1 MKFSEQWLR
10 GWVNPQVSRDELV
23 ARLSMAGLEVDSVT
37 PAAGQFSG
45 IVVGE
50 ILATEQHP
58 DADKLRVCQVS
69 SGQETF
75 QVVCGAPNAR
85 PGIKIPFAMIGA
97 ELPGDF
103 KIKKAKLRGVES
115 FGMLCSAAELQISEE
130 NDGLLELAADAPV
143 GEDIRT
149 YLSLDDASI
158 EIGLTPN
165 RGDCLSIA
173 GLARDVSALYDTP
186 VTRPVVPVVAA
197 AHDEVRPVEVSAP
210 AACPRYLGRVIRN
223 VDLSKPTPLWMVER
237 LRRSDV
243 RSIDAA
249 VDITNYVMLELGQPM
264 HAFDLA
270 EINGGIRVRM
280 AEEGEKL
287 VLLDGQEVALRADTL
302 VIADHTRALAIAGV
316 MGGEHSGVNTEKTR
330 DLFLES
336 AFFEPIS
343 VAGKARSY
351 GLHTDASHR
360 YERGVDS
367 QLAREAMERATQLL
381 LDIVGGEAGPVV
393 EAVSEQHLPQVA
405 PVTLRAERITQ
416 MLGMEM
422 DPAQVEQLL
431 NALELT
437 TTKSGEGQWTVSVP
451 SHRFDISLEV
461 DLIEELARL
470 YGYNNLPV
478 RYPQARLAPQ
488 GKPETRGD
496 LPTLRRL
503 LVARGYQEAITYSF
517 IDPKLFELFSPGVEP
532 LLLANPISSD
542 MAAMRASLWPG
553 LVKALQHNL
562 NRQQDR
568 VRLFESG
575 LRFVGQLGDLQQQP
589 MIAGVITGSRLPEG
603 WANGR
608 DGVDFFDVKAD
619 VEALLGYS
627 GALSDFTFSAGKHPA
642 LHPGQTAAIER
653 DGKLVGYLGAI
664 HPELA
669 KALGLDRPVFLFEL
683 VLGDVVEGRLPK
695 FSELSKFPETRRDLA
710 LIAGRDVASS
720 AVLELIRD
728 NAGEWL
734 TDLRLFDV
742 YQGKGIDPDRK
753 SLAVGLTWQHPSR
766 TLNDD
771 EVNTTL
777 QNILT
782 SLEQRLNTTL
792 RK

>member
-10 GWVNPQVSRDELV
+10 GWVNPQVDRDELV

-37 PAAGQFSG
+37 PAAGDFSG
-45 IVVGE
+45 VVVGE
-50 ILATEQHP
+50 VLSTEQHP

-69 SGQETF
+69 NGAETF
-75 QVVCGAPNAR
+75 QVVCGAPNVR
-85 PGIKIPFAMIGA
+85 PGLKIPFAMIGA
-97 ELPGDF
+97 QLPGDF

-115 FGMLCSAAELQISEE
+115 NGMLCSQAELQVGEG
-130 NDGLLELAADAPV
+130 NDGLMELPSDAPV
-143 GEDIRT
+143 GEDIRV
-149 YLSLDDASI
+149 YLALEDASI
-158 EIGLTPN
+158 EVDLTPN
-165 RGDCLSIA
+165 RGDCLSLA
-173 GLARDVSALYDTP
+173 GLAREVGALYAAE
-186 VTRPVVPVVAA
+186 VTRPVVAPVTVM
-197 AHDEVRPVEVSAP
+197 HDEVRPVEVLAP

-223 VDLSKPTPLWMVER
+223 VDLSRPTPLWMVER
-237 LRRSDV
+237 LRRADV

-249 VDITNYVMLELGQPM
+249 VDITNYVMLELGQPL

-287 VLLDGQEVALRADTL
+287 VLLDGQEVTLRSDTL

-316 MGGEHSGVNTEKTR
+316 MGGEHSGVSIKTR
-330 DLFLES
+330 DIFLES
-336 AFFEPIS
+336 AFFDQIA

-360 YERGVDS
+360 YERGVDWK
-367 QLAREAMERATQLL
+367 LAREAMERATGLL
-381 LDIVGGEAGPVV
+381 LDITGGEAGPIV
-393 EAVSEQHLPQVA
+393 EIVNEQFLPSIA
-405 PVTLRAERITQ
+405 PITLRAARISQ

-422 DPAQVEQLL
+422 DDSQIERLL
-431 NALELT
+431 SALGLT
-437 TTKSGEGQWTVSVP
+437 ITAEGAGQWRVEVP

-470 YGYNNLPV
+470 YGYNRLPV

-488 GKPETRGD
+488 AKAEARSD
-496 LPTLRRL
+496 LPELRRL

-517 IDPKLFELFSPGVEP
+517 IDPKQFELFSPGVEP
-532 LLLANPISSD
+532 LLLANPISND
-542 MAAMRASLWPG
+542 MAAMRATLWPG

-575 LRFVGQLGDLQQQP
+575 LRFVGQLEGLKQEP
-589 MIAGVITGSRLPEG
+589 MLAGVVCGTRLPEG
-603 WANGR
+603 WAQGR
-608 DGVDFFDVKAD
+608 EVVDFFDVKAD
-619 VEALLGYS
+619 VESVLGFA
-627 GALSDFTFSAGKHPA
+627 GALDAFTFVPGKHPA
-642 LHPGQTAAIER
+642 LHPGQTARIER
-653 DGKLVGYLGAI
+653 DGREVGFVGAI
-664 HPELA
+664 HPELS
-669 KALGLDRPVFLFEL
+669 KTLGLDRPVFVFEL
-683 VLGDVVEGRLPK
+683 VLAEVALGKMPK
-695 FSELSKFPETRRDLA
+695 FQELSRFPEVRRDLA
-710 LIAGRDVASS
+710 LLVDREVAAS
-720 AVLELIRD
+720 AVLDVIRE

-742 YQGKGIDPDRK
+742 YQGKGIDPLRK

-771 EVNTTL
+771 EVNTTT

-782 SLEQRLNTTL
+782 SLEKRLNATL

>member
-1 MKFSEQWLR
+1 MKFSEKWLR
-10 GWVNPQVSRDELV
+10 GWVNPQVNRDELV

-37 PAAGQFSG
+37 PAAGEFSG
-45 IVVGE
+45 IIVGE
-50 ILATEQHP
+50 VLSTEQHP

-69 SGQETF
+69 NGSETF
-75 QVVCGAPNAR
+75 QVVCGAPNVR
-85 PGIKIPFAMIGA
+85 PGLKIPFAMIGA
-97 ELPGDF
+97 QLPGDF

-115 FGMLCSAAELQISEE
+115 NGMLCSAAELQISEE
-130 NDGLLELAADAPV
+130 NDGLLELADDAPV
-143 GEDIRT
+143 GEDIRV
-149 YLSLDDASI
+149 YLDLDDASI
-158 EIGLTPN
+158 EVDLTPN
-165 RGDCLSIA
+165 RGDCLSLA
-173 GLARDVSALYDTP
+173 GLAREVGALYNVP
-186 VTRPVVPVVAA
+186 VTRPLIPAVAP
-197 AHDEVRPVEVSAP
+197 AHDEVRPVELLAP
-210 AACPRYLGRVIRN
+210 TACPRYLGRVIRN
-223 VDLSKPTPLWMVER
+223 VDLSRPTPLWMVER
-237 LRRSDV
+237 LRRADV

-287 VLLDGQEVALRADTL
+287 VLLDGQEVALRGDTL

-316 MGGEHSGVNTEKTR
+316 MGGEHSGVATDKTR

-336 AFFEPIS
+336 AFFDQIAI
-343 VAGKARSY
+343 AGKARSY

-360 YERGVDS
+360 YERGVDFR
-367 QLAREAMERATQLL
+367 LAREAMERATALL
-381 LDIVGGEAGPVV
+381 LEIVGGEAGPII
-393 EAVSEQHLPQVA
+393 EAVSEQHLPNIA
-405 PVTLRAERITQ
+405 PVTLRAERIDQ
-416 MLGMEM
+416 MLGMQM
-422 DPAQVEQLL
+422 PAVEVEQLL
-431 NALELT
+431 NGLGLKTSA
-437 TTKSGEGQWTVSVP
+437 SGEGQWQVEVP
-451 SHRFDISLEV
+451 SHRFDISIEV

-470 YGYNNLPV
+470 YGYNHLPV

-488 GKPETRGD
+488 AKPEARAE
-496 LPTLRRL
+496 LPSLRRL
-503 LVARGYQEAITYSF
+503 LVARGFQEAITYSF

-542 MAAMRASLWPG
+542 MAAMRATLWPG

-575 LRFVGQLGDLQQQP
+575 QRFVGQLGELQQQP
-589 MIAGVITGSRLPEG
+589 MIAGVVCGSRLPEG
-603 WANGR
+603 WANSR
-608 DGVDFFDVKAD
+608 DSIDFFDVKAD
-619 VEALLGYS
+619 VEAVLGFT
-627 GALSDFTFSAGKHPA
+627 GALEDFAFVAGKHPA
-642 LHPGQTAAIER
+642 LHPGQTARIER
-653 DGKLVGYLGAI
+653 DGREVGYLGAL
-664 HPELA
+664 HPELG
-669 KALGLDRPVFLFEL
+669 KALGLDRPVYLFEL
-683 VLGDVVEGRLPK
+683 VLEEVVQGRLPK
-695 FSELSKFPETRRDLA
+695 FSELSRFPETRRDLA

-720 AVLELIRD
+720 AVLQVIRD

-771 EVNTTL
+771 EVNATL

-782 SLEQRLNTTL
+782 SLEQGLNTTL

>member
-69 SGQETF
+69 NGQETF

-143 GEDIRT
+143 GEDIRQ

-186 VTRPVVPVVAA
+186 VTRPVVPAVPA

-437 TTKSGEGQWTVSVP
+437 TTKTEEGQWTVNVP

-575 LRFVGQLGDLQQQP
+575 LRFVGQLGDLKQQP
-589 MIAGVITGSRLPEG
+589 MIAGVVTGSRLPEG

-669 KALGLDRPVFLFEL
+669 KALDLDRPVFLFEL

-695 FSELSKFPETRRDLA
+695 FIELSKFPETRRDLA

-720 AVLELIRD
+720 SVLEVIRD

-771 EVNTTL
+771 EVNAAL

>member
-130 NDGLLELAADAPV
+130 NDGLLELAADALV

-186 VTRPVVPVVAA
+186 VTRPVVPAVAA

>member
-1 MKFSEQWLR
+1 MKFSEKWLR
-10 GWVNPQVSRDELV
+10 GWVNPQANRDELV

-50 ILATEQHP
+50 VLSTEQHP

-69 SGQETF
+69 NGSETF
-75 QVVCGAPNAR
+75 QVVCGAPNVR
-85 PGIKIPFAMIGA
+85 PGLKIPFAMIGA

-115 FGMLCSAAELQISEE
+115 NGMLCSAAELQISEE

-149 YLSLDDASI
+149 YLELDDASI

-173 GLARDVSALYDTP
+173 GLARDVGALYDAP
-186 VTRPVVPVVAA
+186 VTRVTVPAVAA
-197 AHDEVRPVEVSAP
+197 AHDEVRSVEVSAP

-223 VDLSKPTPLWMVER
+223 VDLSRPTPLWMVER

-287 VLLDGQEVALRADTL
+287 VLLDGQEVTLRPDTL
-302 VIADHTRALAIAGV
+302 VIADHSRALAIAGV
-316 MGGEHSGVNTEKTR
+316 MGGEHSGVSATTR

-367 QLAREAMERATQLL
+367 QLAREAMERATGLL
-381 LDIVGGEAGPVV
+381 LEIVGGEAGPIIDVSS
-393 EAVSEQHLPQVA
+393 EADLPNVA
-405 PVTLRAERITQ
+405 PITLRAERLTQ

-422 DPAQVEQLL
+422 ASAEVEQLL
-431 NALELT
+431 NGLGLKT
-437 TTKSGEGQWTVSVP
+437 TAGEGQWQVEVP

-470 YGYNNLPV
+470 YGYNRLPV

-488 GKPETRGD
+488 AKAEARGELPE
-496 LPTLRRL
+496 LRRL

-517 IDPKLFELFSPGVEP
+517 IDPKLFELFSPGIEP
-532 LLLANPISSD
+532 LLLANPISND

-575 LRFVGQLGDLQQQP
+575 LRFVGQLGDLKQQP
-589 MIAGVITGSRLPEG
+589 MLAGVVCGSRLPEG

-608 DGVDFFDVKAD
+608 DGIDFFDAKAD
-619 VEALLGYS
+619 VEAVLGYAGS
-627 GALSDFTFSAGKHPA
+627 LAEFTFVPGKHPA
-642 LHPGQTAAIER
+642 LHPGQTARIER
-653 DGKLVGYLGAI
+653 DGREVGYLGAI

-669 KALGLDRPVFLFEL
+669 KTLGLDRPVYVFEL
-683 VLGDVVEGRLPK
+683 VLGEVVEGRLPK
-695 FSELSKFPETRRDLA
+695 FSELSKFPEVRRDLA
-710 LIAGRDVASS
+710 LVAGRDVASS
-720 AVLELIRD
+720 SVLEVIRD

-766 TLNDD
+766 TLNDE
-771 EVNTTL
+771 EVNTAT

>member
-186 VTRPVVPVVAA
+186 VTRPVVPAVAA

-330 DLFLES
+330 NLFLES

>member
-69 SGQETF
+69 NGQETF

-130 NDGLLELAADAPV
+130 NDGLLELASDAPV
-143 GEDIRT
+143 GEDIRQ

-173 GLARDVSALYDTP
+173 GLARDVSALYDVP
-186 VTRPVVPVVAA
+186 VTRPLVPAVAA
-197 AHDEVRPVEVSAP
+197 AHDEVRPVEVQAP

-316 MGGEHSGVNTEKTR
+316 MGGEHSGVDTAKTR

-367 QLAREAMERATQLL
+367 QLAREAMERATALL
-381 LDIVGGEAGPVV
+381 LEVVGGEAGPIV
-393 EAVSEQHLPQVA
+393 EAVSEQHLPSIA
-405 PVTLRAERITQ
+405 PVTLRAERIAQ

-431 NALELT
+431 NNLGLAT
-437 TTKSGEGQWTVSVP
+437 QTDGAGQWTVNVP

-488 GKPETRGD
+488 ARPETRGE
-496 LPTLRRL
+496 LPNLRRL

-553 LVKALQHNL
+553 LVKAVQHNL

-575 LRFVGQLGDLQQQP
+575 LRFVGQLGNLAQEP
-589 MIAGVITGSRLPEG
+589 MIAGVVTGSRLPEG

-608 DGVDFFDVKAD
+608 DTIDFFDVKAD
-619 VEALLGYS
+619 VEALLGHS
-627 GALSDFTFSAGKHPA
+627 GALDDFTFVAGKHPA
-642 LHPGQTAAIER
+642 LHPGQTAEIQRE
-653 DGKLVGYLGAI
+653 GKVVGYLGAL

-669 KALGLDRPVFLFEL
+669 KALDLDRQVFVFEL
-683 VLGDVVEGRLPK
+683 VLADVVEGRLPK

-710 LIAGRDVASS
+710 LIAGRDVASQD
-720 AVLELIRD
+720 VLDVIRD

-777 QNILT
+777 HTILT

>member
-1 MKFSEQWLR
+1 MKFSEKWLR

-50 ILATEQHP
+50 VLSTEQHP

-69 SGQETF
+69 NGSETF
-75 QVVCGAPNAR
+75 QVVCGAPNVR
-85 PGIKIPFAMIGA
+85 PRLKIPFAMIGA

-115 FGMLCSAAELQISEE
+115 NGMLCSASELQISDD

-143 GEDIRT
+143 GQDIRE
-149 YLSLDDASI
+149 YLDLDDASI
-158 EIGLTPN
+158 EVDLTPN
-165 RGDCLSIA
+165 RGDCLSLA
-173 GLARDVSALYDTP
+173 GLAREVGALYAAP
-186 VTRPVVPVVAA
+186 VTRPVVPAVAP
-197 AHDEVRPVEVSAP
+197 AHDEVRPVEVLAP

-223 VDLSKPTPLWMVER
+223 VDLSRPTPLWMVER
-237 LRRSDV
+237 LRRADV

-249 VDITNYVMLELGQPM
+249 VDITNYVMLELGQPL

-270 EINGGIRVRM
+270 EINGGVRVRM

-287 VLLDGQEVALRADTL
+287 VLLDGQEVTLRADTL
-302 VIADHTRALAIAGV
+302 VIADHSRALAIAGV
-316 MGGEHSGVNTEKTR
+316 MGGEHSGVSATTK
-330 DLFLES
+330 DIFLES

-367 QLAREAMERATQLL
+367 QLAREAMERATGLIL
-381 LDIVGGEAGPVV
+381 EIVGGEAGPVI
-393 EAVSEQHLPQVA
+393 EALSAEHLPQVA
-405 PVTLRAERITQ
+405 PITLRAERISQ

-422 DPAQVEQLL
+422 ASADVEQLL
-431 NALELT
+431 NALGLKT
-437 TTKSGEGQWTVSVP
+437 TGGEGQWQVEVP

-461 DLIEELARL
+461 DLIEELGRL
-470 YGYNNLPV
+470 YGYNRLPV

-488 GKPETRGD
+488 ARAEARGE
-496 LPTLRRL
+496 LPALRRL

-517 IDPKLFELFSPGVEP
+517 IDPKLFELFTPGVEP

-568 VRLFESG
+568 VRMFESG
-575 LRFVGQLGDLQQQP
+575 LRFVGQLEGLQQQP
-589 MIAGVITGSRLPEG
+589 MLAGVVCGSRLPEG

-608 DGVDFFDVKAD
+608 DGIDFFDVKAD
-619 VEALLGYS
+619 VEAVLNASGSLGE
-627 GALSDFTFSAGKHPA
+627 FTFAAGKHPA
-642 LHPGQTAAIER
+642 LHPGQTARIER
-653 DGKLVGYLGAI
+653 DGREVGFLGAL

-669 KALGLDRPVFLFEL
+669 KTLGLDRTVFLFEL
-683 VLGDVVEGRLPK
+683 VLGEVVEGRLPK
-695 FSELSKFPETRRDLA
+695 FHELSKFPEVRRDLA
-710 LIAGRDVASS
+710 LVAGRDVASS
-720 AVLELIRD
+720 AVLEVIRE

-771 EVNTTL
+771 EVNAAT

>member
-10 GWVNPQVSRDELV
+10 GWVSPQVSRDELV

-37 PAAGQFSG
+37 PAAGDFSG
-45 IVVGE
+45 VVVGE
-50 ILATEQHP
+50 VLSTEQHP

-69 SGQETF
+69 NGSETF
-75 QVVCGAPNAR
+75 QVVCGAPNVR
-85 PGIKIPFAMIGA
+85 PGLKVPFAMIGA
-97 ELPGDF
+97 QLPGDF

-115 FGMLCSAAELQISEE
+115 NGMLCSQAELQIGEG
-130 NDGLLELAADAPV
+130 NDGLMELPVDAPV
-143 GEDIRT
+143 GEDVRT

-158 EIGLTPN
+158 EVDLTPN
-165 RGDCLSIA
+165 RGDCLSLAGIA
-173 GLARDVSALYDTP
+173 REVGALYAAK
-186 VTRPVVPVVAA
+186 VQRPEVPAIPA
-197 AHDEVRPVEVSAP
+197 AHDEVRPVEVLAP
-210 AACPRYLGRVIRN
+210 AACPRYLGRVVRN

-237 LRRSDV
+237 LRRADV

-249 VDITNYVMLELGQPM
+249 VDITNYVMLELGQPL

-287 VLLDGQEVALRADTL
+287 VLLDGQEVTLRSDTL

-316 MGGEHSGVNTEKTR
+316 MGGEHSGVTANTR
-330 DLFLES
+330 DVFLES
-336 AFFEPIS
+336 AFFDQIA

-360 YERGVDS
+360 YERGVDW
-367 QLAREAMERATQLL
+367 QLAREAMERATGLL
-381 LDIVGGEAGPVV
+381 LEITGGDAGPII
-393 EAVSEQHLPQVA
+393 ETLSEQHLPSVA

-416 MLGMEM
+416 MLGMEI
-422 DPAQVEQLL
+422 DGLEVERLL
-431 NALELT
+431 TALGLT
-437 TTKSGEGQWTVSVP
+437 VTADGAGQWRIEVP

-470 YGYNNLPV
+470 YGYNRLPV

-488 GKPETRGD
+488 AKAEAEGD
-496 LPTLRRL
+496 LPALRRL

-517 IDPKLFELFSPGVEP
+517 IDPKLFELFNPGVEP
-532 LLLANPISSD
+532 LLLANPISAD
-542 MAAMRASLWPG
+542 MAAMRSSLWPG

-568 VRLFESG
+568 VRMFESG
-575 LRFVGQLGDLQQQP
+575 LRFVGQLEGLKQQP
-589 MIAGVITGSRLPEG
+589 MLAGVVCGSRLPEG
-603 WANGR
+603 WAQGR

-619 VEALLGYS
+619 VEAVLGFA
-627 GALSDFTFSAGKHPA
+627 GALDAFTFVPGKHPA
-642 LHPGQTAAIER
+642 LHPGQTARIER
-653 DGKLVGYLGAI
+653 DGREVGFLGAI

-669 KALGLDRPVFLFEL
+669 KNLGLDRPVYVFEL
-683 VLGDVVEGRLPK
+683 VLSEVAQGRLPK
-695 FSELSKFPETRRDLA
+695 FHELSRFPEVRRDLA
-710 LIAGRDVASS
+710 LLADRDVAAS
-720 AVLELIRD
+720 AVMDVIRE

-742 YQGKGIDPDRK
+742 YQGKGIDPHRK

-771 EVNTTL
+771 EVNSTT

-782 SLEQRLNTTL
+782 SLEQRLNATL

>member
-1 MKFSEQWLR
+1 MKFSEKWLR

-50 ILATEQHP
+50 VLSTEQHP

-69 SGQETF
+69 NGSETF
-75 QVVCGAPNAR
+75 QVVCGAPNVR
-85 PGIKIPFAMIGA
+85 PGLKIPFAMIGA

-115 FGMLCSAAELQISEE
+115 NGMLCSASELQISDD

-143 GEDIRT
+143 GQDIRE
-149 YLSLDDASI
+149 YLDLDDASI
-158 EIGLTPN
+158 EVDLTPN
-165 RGDCLSIA
+165 RGDCLSLA
-173 GLARDVSALYDTP
+173 GLAREVGALYAAE
-186 VTRPVVPVVAA
+186 VTRPVVPVVPA
-197 AHDEVRPVEVSAP
+197 AHDEVRPVEVLAP

-223 VDLSKPTPLWMVER
+223 VDLSRPTPLWMVER
-237 LRRSDV
+237 LRRADV

-249 VDITNYVMLELGQPM
+249 VDITNYVMLELGQPL

-287 VLLDGQEVALRADTL
+287 VLLDGQEVTLRADTL
-302 VIADHTRALAIAGV
+302 VIADHSRALAIAGV
-316 MGGEHSGVNTEKTR
+316 MGGEHSGVAASTR
-330 DLFLES
+330 DIFLES

-367 QLAREAMERATQLL
+367 QLAREAMERATGLL

-393 EAVSEQHLPQVA
+393 EALSEQHLPQVA
-405 PVTLRAERITQ
+405 PIILRAERISQ

-422 DPAQVEQLL
+422 ASAEVEQLL
-431 NALELT
+431 NALGLKT
-437 TTKSGEGQWTVSVP
+437 SAGEGQWRVEVP

-461 DLIEELARL
+461 DLIEELGRL
-470 YGYNNLPV
+470 YGYNRLPV

-488 GKPETRGD
+488 ARAESRAE
-496 LPTLRRL
+496 LPALRRL

-517 IDPKLFELFSPGVEP
+517 VDPKLFELFSPGIEP

-575 LRFVGQLGDLQQQP
+575 LRFVGQLEGLQQQP
-589 MIAGVITGSRLPEG
+589 MLAGVVCGSRLPEG

-608 DGVDFFDVKAD
+608 DSIDFFDVKAD
-619 VEALLGYS
+619 VEALLGSS
-627 GALSDFTFSAGKHPA
+627 GSLSDFTFVAGKHPA
-642 LHPGQTAAIER
+642 LHPGQTARIER
-653 DGKLVGYLGAI
+653 DGREVGYLGAL
-664 HPELA
+664 HPELT
-669 KALGLDRPVFLFEL
+669 KALGLDRTVYVFEL
-683 VLGDVVEGRLPK
+683 VLGEVVEGRLPK
-695 FSELSKFPETRRDLA
+695 FHELSKFPEVRRDLA
-710 LIAGRDVASS
+710 LVAGRDVAAS
-720 AVLELIRD
+720 AVLEVIRD

-734 TDLRLFDV
+734 KDLRLFDV

-771 EVNTTL
+771 EVNTTT

>member
-1 MKFSEQWLR
+1 MKFSEKWLR

-45 IVVGE
+45 IIVGE
-50 ILATEQHP
+50 VLSTEQHP

-69 SGQETF
+69 NGSETF
-75 QVVCGAPNAR
+75 QVVCGAPNVR
-85 PGIKIPFAMIGA
+85 PGLKIPFAMIGA

-115 FGMLCSAAELQISEE
+115 NGMLCSAAELQISEE

-143 GEDIRT
+143 GQDIRA
-149 YLSLDDASI
+149 YLDLDDASI
-158 EIGLTPN
+158 EVDLTPN
-165 RGDCLSIA
+165 RGDCLSLA
-173 GLARDVSALYDTP
+173 GLAREVGALYAAP
-186 VTRPVVPVVAA
+186 VTRPTVPAIA
-197 AHDEVRPVEVSAP
+197 PSIDDVRPVEVLAP

-223 VDLSKPTPLWMVER
+223 VDLSRPTPLWMVER
-237 LRRSDV
+237 LRRADV

-249 VDITNYVMLELGQPM
+249 VDITNYVMIELGQPL

-287 VLLDGQEVALRADTL
+287 VLLDGQEVTLRADTL
-302 VIADHTRALAIAGV
+302 VIADHDRALAIAGV
-316 MGGEHSGVNTEKTR
+316 MGGEHSGVAATTK
-330 DLFLES
+330 DIFLES

-367 QLAREAMERATQLL
+367 QLAREAMERATGLL
-381 LDIVGGEAGPVV
+381 LDIVGGEAGPII
-393 EAVSEQHLPQVA
+393 ETVSPEHLPNIA

-422 DPAQVEQLL
+422 DNAQVEQLL
-431 NALELT
+431 NALGLKT
-437 TTKSGEGQWTVSVP
+437 SGEAGQWQVEVP

-470 YGYNNLPV
+470 YGYNRLPV

-488 GKPETRGD
+488 AKAEARGE
-496 LPTLRRL
+496 LPALRRL

-575 LRFVGQLGDLQQQP
+575 QRFIGQLGDLKQQP
-589 MIAGVITGSRLPEG
+589 MLAGVICGSRLPEG

-608 DGVDFFDVKAD
+608 DTIDFFDVKAD
-619 VEALLGYS
+619 VEAVLGFS
-627 GALSDFTFSAGKHPA
+627 GSLNDFTFVPGKHPA
-642 LHPGQTAAIER
+642 LHPGQTARIER
-653 DGKLVGYLGAI
+653 DGVEVGYLGAL
-664 HPELA
+664 HPELV
-669 KALGLDRPVFLFEL
+669 KTLGLDRTVYVFEL
-683 VLGDVVEGRLPK
+683 VLADVVEGRLPK
-695 FSELSKFPETRRDLA
+695 FHELSKFPEVRRDLA
-710 LIAGRDVASS
+710 LIAGRDVAAS
-720 AVLELIRD
+720 AVLDVIRE

-771 EVNTTL
+771 EVNATT

>member
-69 SGQETF
+69 NGQETF

-130 NDGLLELAADAPV
+130 NDGLLELASDAPV
-143 GEDIRT
+143 GEDIRQ

-173 GLARDVSALYDTP
+173 GLARDVSALYDVP
-186 VTRPVVPVVAA
+186 VTRPLVPAVAA
-197 AHDEVRPVEVSAP
+197 AHDEVRPVEVQAP

-316 MGGEHSGVNTEKTR
+316 MGGEHSGVDTAKTR

-367 QLAREAMERATQLL
+367 QLAREAMERATALL
-381 LDIVGGEAGPVV
+381 LEVVGGEAGPIV
-393 EAVSEQHLPQVA
+393 EAVSEQHLPSIA
-405 PVTLRAERITQ
+405 PVTLRAERIAQ

-431 NALELT
+431 NNLGLATEAD
-437 TTKSGEGQWTVSVP
+437 GAGQWTVNVP

-488 GKPETRGD
+488 ARPETRGE
-496 LPTLRRL
+496 LPNLRRL

-553 LVKALQHNL
+553 LVKAVQHNL

-575 LRFVGQLGDLQQQP
+575 LRFVGQLGNLAQEP
-589 MIAGVITGSRLPEG
+589 MFAGVVTGSRLPEG

-608 DGVDFFDVKAD
+608 DTIDFFDVKAD

-627 GALSDFTFSAGKHPA
+627 GALDDFTFVAGKHPA
-642 LHPGQTAAIER
+642 LHPGQTAEIQRE
-653 DGKLVGYLGAI
+653 GKVVGYLGAL

-669 KALGLDRPVFLFEL
+669 KALDLDRQVFVFEL
-683 VLGDVVEGRLPK
+683 VLADVVEGRLPK

-710 LIAGRDVASS
+710 LIAGRDVASQD
-720 AVLELIRD
+720 VLDVIRD

-777 QNILT
+777 HTILT

>member
-1 MKFSEQWLR
+1 MKFSEKWLR

-50 ILATEQHP
+50 VLSTEQHP

-69 SGQETF
+69 NGSETF
-75 QVVCGAPNAR
+75 QVVCGAPNVR
-85 PGIKIPFAMIGA
+85 PGLKIPFAMIGA

-115 FGMLCSAAELQISEE
+115 NGMLCSAAELQISEE

-143 GEDIRT
+143 GQDIRE
-149 YLSLDDASI
+149 YLDLDDASI
-158 EIGLTPN
+158 EVDLTPN
-165 RGDCLSIA
+165 RGDCLSLA
-173 GLARDVSALYDTP
+173 GLAREVGALYDAP
-186 VTRPVVPVVAA
+186 VTRPAVPAVAP
-197 AHDEVRPVEVSAP
+197 AHDDVRSVEVLAP

-223 VDLSKPTPLWMVER
+223 VDLSRPTPLWMVER
-237 LRRSDV
+237 LRRADV

-249 VDITNYVMLELGQPM
+249 VDITNYVMLELGQPL

-287 VLLDGQEVALRADTL
+287 VLLDGQEVALRSDTL
-302 VIADHTRALAIAGV
+302 VIADHNRALAIAGV
-316 MGGEHSGVNTEKTR
+316 MGGEHSGVSATTR
-330 DLFLES
+330 DIFLES

-367 QLAREAMERATQLL
+367 QLAKEAIERATGLL
-381 LDIVGGEAGPVV
+381 LEIVGGEAGPVI
-393 EAVSEQHLPQVA
+393 EAVSEQHLPNVA
-405 PVTLRAERITQ
+405 PITLRAERIDQ

-422 DPAQVEQLL
+422 DSAEVERLL
-431 NALELT
+431 NALGLKT
-437 TTKSGEGQWTVSVP
+437 VGGAGQWQVEVP

-470 YGYNNLPV
+470 YGYNRLPV

-488 GKPETRGD
+488 ARAESRGE
-496 LPTLRRL
+496 LPALRRL

-575 LRFVGQLGDLQQQP
+575 QRFVGQLEGLQQQP
-589 MIAGVITGSRLPEG
+589 MLAGVVCGSRMPEG

-608 DGVDFFDVKAD
+608 DSIDFFDVKAD
-619 VEALLGYS
+619 VEALLGFS
-627 GALSDFTFSAGKHPA
+627 GSLGDFTFAAGKHPA
-642 LHPGQTAAIER
+642 LHPGQTARIER
-653 DGKLVGYLGAI
+653 DGREVGYLGAI

-669 KALGLDRPVFLFEL
+669 KTLGLDRPVFVFEL

-695 FSELSKFPETRRDLA
+695 FHELSKFPEVRRDLA

-720 AVLELIRD
+720 AVLEVIRE

-771 EVNTTL
+771 EVNAAT

>member
-50 ILATEQHP
+50 ILTTEQHP

-69 SGQETF
+69 NGQETF

-143 GEDIRT
+143 GEDIRA
-149 YLSLDDASI
+149 YLNLDDASI

-186 VTRPVVPVVAA
+186 VTRPVVPAVPA

-367 QLAREAMERATQLL
+367 QLAREAMERATALVL
-381 LDIVGGEAGPVV
+381 EIVGGEAGPIV
-393 EAVSEQHLPQVA
+393 EAVSEQHLPKVA
-405 PVTLRAERITQ
+405 PVTLRAERINQ
-416 MLGMEM
+416 MLGMDM
-422 DPAQVEQLL
+422 DAAQVEQLL
-431 NALELT
+431 NALELKT
-437 TTKSGEGQWTVSVP
+437 SASGAGQWTVEVP

-488 GKPETRGD
+488 ARPESRGE

-517 IDPKLFELFSPGVEP
+517 IDPKLFELFTPGVEP

-575 LRFVGQLGDLQQQP
+575 LRFVGQLGDLKQQP
-589 MIAGVITGSRLPEG
+589 MIAGVATGSRLPEG

-608 DGVDFFDVKAD
+608 DSIDFFDVKAD

-627 GALSDFTFSAGKHPA
+627 GALGDFTFVAGNHPA
-642 LHPGQTAAIER
+642 LHPGQTARIER
-653 DGKLVGYLGAI
+653 DGKEVGYLGAI

-669 KALGLDRPVFLFEL
+669 KTLGLERPVFVFEL

-695 FSELSKFPETRRDLA
+695 FSELSKFPEVRRDLA

-720 AVLELIRD
+720 SVLEVIRD

>member
-10 GWVNPQVSRDELV
+10 GWVNPQVGRDELV

-37 PAAGQFSG
+37 PAAGVFSG
-45 IVVGE
+45 VVVGE
-50 ILATEQHP
+50 VLSTEQHP

-69 SGQETF
+69 NGSQTF
-75 QVVCGAPNAR
+75 QVVCGAPNVR
-85 PGIKIPFAMIGA
+85 PGLKIPFAMIGA

-115 FGMLCSAAELQISEE
+115 NGMLCSQAELQVGEG
-130 NDGLLELAADAPV
+130 NDGLMELPADAPV
-143 GEDIRT
+143 GEDIRV
-149 YLSLDDASI
+149 YLNLEDASI
-158 EIGLTPN
+158 EVDLTPN
-165 RGDCLSIA
+165 RGDCLSLA
-173 GLARDVSALYDTP
+173 GLAREVGALYAAQ
-186 VTRPVVPVVAA
+186 VTRPVVAVVPA
-197 AHDEVRPVEVSAP
+197 AHDEVRSVEVLAP

-223 VDLSKPTPLWMVER
+223 VDLSRPTPLWMVER
-237 LRRSDV
+237 LRRADV

-249 VDITNYVMLELGQPM
+249 VDITNYVMLELGQPL

-287 VLLDGQEVALRADTL
+287 VLLDGQEVALRSDTL

-316 MGGEHSGVNTEKTR
+316 MGGEHSGVTAKTR

-336 AFFEPIS
+336 AFFDQIA

-360 YERGVDS
+360 YERGVDWK
-367 QLAREAMERATQLL
+367 LAREAMERATGLL
-381 LDIVGGEAGPVV
+381 LEITGGEAGPIIETVN
-393 EAVSEQHLPQVA
+393 EQYLPSIA
-405 PVTLRAERITQ
+405 PITLRAARISQ

-422 DPAQVEQLL
+422 DSAEIERLL
-431 NALELT
+431 SALGLT
-437 TTKSGEGQWTVSVP
+437 ITAEGAGQWRVEVP

-470 YGYNNLPV
+470 YGYNRLPV

-488 GKPETRGD
+488 AKAEARSD
-496 LPTLRRL
+496 LPELRRL

-517 IDPKLFELFSPGVEP
+517 IDPKQFELFSPGVEP
-532 LLLANPISSD
+532 LLLANPISND

-553 LVKALQHNL
+553 LVKSLQHNL

-575 LRFVGQLGDLQQQP
+575 LRFVGQLEGLKQEP
-589 MIAGVITGSRLPEG
+589 MLAGVVCGSRLPEG
-603 WANGR
+603 WAQGR
-608 DGVDFFDVKAD
+608 DVVDFFDVKAD
-619 VEALLGYS
+619 VEAVLGFA
-627 GALSDFTFSAGKHPA
+627 GALDAFTFVPGTHPA
-642 LHPGQTAAIER
+642 LHPGQTARIER
-653 DGKLVGYLGAI
+653 DGREVGYVGAI
-664 HPELA
+664 HPELS
-669 KALGLDRPVFLFEL
+669 KNLGLDRPVFVFEL
-683 VLGDVVEGRLPK
+683 VLAEVALGKMPK
-695 FSELSKFPETRRDLA
+695 FHELSRFPEVRRDLA
-710 LIAGRDVASS
+710 LLADRDVAAS
-720 AVLELIRD
+720 AVLDVIRE

-742 YQGKGIDPDRK
+742 YQGKGIDPHRK

-771 EVNTTL
+771 EVNTTT

-782 SLEQRLNTTL
+782 SLEKRLNATL

>member
-69 SGQETF
+69 NGQETF

-130 NDGLLELAADAPV
+130 NDGLLELANDAPV
-143 GEDIRT
+143 GEDIRQ

-173 GLARDVSALYDTP
+173 GLARDVSALYDVP
-186 VTRPVVPVVAA
+186 VTRPLVPAVAA
-197 AHDEVRPVEVSAP
+197 AHDEVRPVEVHAP

-316 MGGEHSGVNTEKTR
+316 MGGEHSGVDTAKTR

-367 QLAREAMERATQLL
+367 QLAREAMERATALL
-381 LDIVGGEAGPVV
+381 LEVVGGEAGPIV
-393 EAVSEQHLPQVA
+393 EAVSEQHLPRIA
-405 PVTLRAERITQ
+405 PVTLRADRIAQ

-422 DPAQVEQLL
+422 DPSQVEQLL
-431 NALELT
+431 NNLGLAT
-437 TTKSGEGQWTVSVP
+437 QADGAGQWTVNVP

-488 GKPETRGD
+488 ARPETRGE
-496 LPTLRRL
+496 LPNLRRL

-575 LRFVGQLGDLQQQP
+575 LRFVGQLGDLAQEP
-589 MIAGVITGSRLPEG
+589 MIAGVVTGSRLPEG

-608 DGVDFFDVKAD
+608 DTIDFFDVKAD

-627 GALSDFTFSAGKHPA
+627 GALGDFTFVAGKHPA
-642 LHPGQTAAIER
+642 LHPGQTAEIQRE
-653 DGKLVGYLGAI
+653 GKTVGYLGAL

-669 KALGLDRPVFLFEL
+669 KALDLDRPVFVFEL
-683 VLGDVVEGRLPK
+683 VLADVVEGRLPK

-710 LIAGRDVASS
+710 LIAGRDVASQD
-720 AVLELIRD
+720 VLDVIRD

-777 QNILT
+777 HTILT